1 MRVSRVLKESTELSY
16 LMSDVLQKRKRER
29 EIYGQMSQ
37 TQLMIS
43 SSLEPVL
50 RDQEWSNT

>member
-1 MRVSRVLKESTELSY
+1 MCIVSSERVNRDLI
-16 LMSDVLQKRKRER
+16 SDVRCVAKEKER
-29 EIYGQMSQ
+29 EKYRQMSQ